1 MELNMNIANTLAVLM
16 GSTLV
21 IVGITL
27 FNKSYFNAVMTDL
40 GNSKGL
46 LWITGFI
53 TFVMGTVIVALYN
66 VWSADWRV
74 LVTLLGWLT
83 VIKGAFIMLFPSSMT
98 LFYRRFLSDHLLT
111 YSGIYALMLGGLL
124 LFLGLTK

>member
-1 MELNMNIANTLAVLM
+1 MNIANTLAVLM
-16 GSTLV
+16 GSALV

-40 GNSKGL
+40 ANSKGL

>member
-16 GSTLV
+16 GSALV

-40 GNSKGL
+40 ANSKGL

-83 VIKGAFIMLFPSSMT
+83 VIKGAFIMLFSSSMT
-98 LFYRRFLSDHLLT
+98 LFYRRFLSDRLLT

>member
-1 MELNMNIANTLAVLM
+1 MNIANTLAVLV

-21 IVGITL
+21 IVGISL
-27 FNKSYFNAVMTDL
+27 FNKSYFNAVMSDL
-40 GNSKGL
+40 VDSKGL
-46 LWITGFI
+46 LWVTGLI

-83 VIKGAFIMLFPSSMT
+83 VIKGAVIILFPSSMMM
-98 LFYRRFLSDHLLT
+98 FYRRFLSDHLLT
-111 YSGIYALMLGGLL
+111 YSGIYALVLGSFL
-124 LFLGLTK
+124 LFLGLTR

>member
-16 GSTLV
+16 GSALV

-40 GNSKGL
+40 ANSKGL

-66 VWSADWRV
+66 VWSADWRL